1 VVKSAALGV
10 QQSLGLLVGTSGKFV
25 TTPMQCAKVPH
36 LSLSLS
42 VMRFPNNPLVSAIL
56 DMMHFPPSSFFKLEM
71 MAK

>member
-1 VVKSAALGV
+1 VVKTAALGV
-10 QQSLGLLVGTSGKFV
+10 QQSLGLLVGTSGNFV

-36 LSLSLS
+36 LSLS